1 MGLHS
6 VDDIFNLFGTGNITI
21 GSTTDSTT
29 GGFTS
34 TRFSIKQ
41 IADGSYGGG
50 LHIEQN
56 SNTNVA
62 YFGFNGSAFRIGTSY
77 RTTGSYQPI
86 HFVTTNSVVLH
97 LGTDGNV
104 GIGTTAPVLGSKL
117 NIYGS
122 GIWDGACL
130 TLTNTGTSGRSWTI
144 FSTNSSFTQGA
155 GKLLFY
161 NTTGSNDAG
170 AIDSSNNW
178 GIGTASPGQR
188 LHVEGR
194 TLINM
199 GTGASTFDDLNI
211 GGISGWS
218 NGEAH
223 RINFVYGTAA
233 SPSIFT
239 TIESKYNGG
248 KAELRFRNMFN
259 GGGSSATMMTIVGG
273 TGVGIGTE
281 SPSYAFQVNKTATA
295 TPAMM
300 IGGAFYGGPR
310 LQVYGLDADA
320 NAWMGLGTDMA
331 GNAYEHSIYYS
342 DTGSNGILV
351 FCTYNGTTVTQRAS
365 LSRTGALSVTGNI
378 TAYSSDVR
386 IKKNIKNIDNALQKL
401 LSINGVTFNWD
412 LEECN
417 KWDFYPTTGI
427 DVGVIAQEVQAVLPE
442 VVEHAPFDKNGD
454 KDPNPSKSGKNYL
467 TVNYEK
473 LVPLL
478 IEAIKEQQKQ
488 IEELKSL
495 INNKH

>member
-1 MGLHS
+1 MVL
-6 VDDIFNLFGTGNITI
+6 
-21 GSTTDSTT
+21 
-29 GGFTS
+29 
-34 TRFSIKQ
+34 
-41 IADGSYGGG
+41 
-50 LHIEQN
+50 
-56 SNTNVA
+56 
-62 YFGFNGSAFRIGTSY
+62 NGA
-77 RTTGSYQPI
+77 
-86 HFVTTNSVVLH
+86 
-97 LGTDGNV
+97 GNV
-104 GIGTTAPVLGSKL
+104 GIGTSSPGVRLDVETSASSAIVARFKNTSASGYSGMHFLNDSGTATAHVGWGNGSVASPLTSAAYFGSIASAPVVFTSADTERVR
-117 NIYGS
+117 I
-122 GIWDGACL
+122 
-130 TLTNTGTSGRSWTI
+130 TSGGLVGIATSSPT
-144 FSTNSSFTQGA
+144 FQAQVNGTFNS
-155 GKLLFY
+155 
-161 NTTGSNDAG
+161 
-170 AIDSSNNW
+170 
-178 GIGTASPGQR
+178 
-188 LHVEGR
+188 
-194 TLINM
+194 
-199 GTGASTFDDLNI
+199 
-211 GGISGWS
+211 GGGPFI
-218 NGEAH
+218 
-223 RINFVYGTAA
+223 I
-233 SPSIFT
+233 
-239 TIESKYNGG
+239 
-248 KAELRFRNMFN
+248 
-259 GGGSSATMMTIVGG
+259 GGGSSSTSFYDMYPGAYFHSPAAMFRKDSSSTAATEMDATVVLYNKNGTDNTGTKLAFVANETTSSSANPVATAAIVSQKVSGTTGAWANGNLKFLVKSGSGYIDCMTINNSGNVSVG
-273 TGVGIGTE
+273 TTT
-281 SPSYAFQVNKTATA
+281 STYKFQVAKVSTSL
-295 TPAMM
+295 PAMM
-300 IGGAFYGGPR
+300 ISGAFYGGPR

-488 IEELKSL
+488 IEELKAL

>member
-1 MGLHS
+1 M
-6 VDDIFNLFGTGNITI
+6 
-21 GSTTDSTT
+21 
-29 GGFTS
+29 
-34 TRFSIKQ
+34 
-41 IADGSYGGG
+41 
-50 LHIEQN
+50 
-56 SNTNVA
+56 
-62 YFGFNGSAFRIGTSY
+62 
-77 RTTGSYQPI
+77 
-86 HFVTTNSVVLH
+86 
-97 LGTDGNV
+97 
-104 GIGTTAPVLGSKL
+104 
-117 NIYGS
+117 
-122 GIWDGACL
+122 
-130 TLTNTGTSGRSWTI
+130 
-144 FSTNSSFTQGA
+144 
-155 GKLLFY
+155 
-161 NTTGSNDAG
+161 
-170 AIDSSNNW
+170 
-178 GIGTASPGQR
+178 
-188 LHVEGR
+188 
-194 TLINM
+194 
-199 GTGASTFDDLNI
+199 
-211 GGISGWS
+211 IS
-218 NGEAH
+218 
-223 RINFVYGTAA
+223 
-233 SPSIFT
+233 
-239 TIESKYNGG
+239 
-248 KAELRFRNMFN
+248 
-259 GGGSSATMMTIVGG
+259 
-273 TGVGIGTE
+273 
-281 SPSYAFQVNKTATA
+281 
-295 TPAMM
+295 
-300 IGGAFYGGPR
+300 GAFYGGPR
-310 LQVYGLDADA
+310 LQVYGLDADS

-488 IEELKSL
+488 IEELKAL